1 MQQQEDRPPYV
12 TFRNR
17 PREVRNEAGKPAF
30 VDEAIAYITRPGQR
44 DTVERE
50 AVSWLAELD
59 RQVQMERF
67 PAAWAM
73 QFRAAFEA
81 WQKGQELPTS
91 STPIKGWAVV
101 SPAVQETILQSGV
114 RTVEDLAALSD
125 EACRRLGMGAGAW
138 KAMAA
143 TWVEQ
148 TTDKAGVAAKQA
160 TLERDNADL
169 RAKVEEQGKLLEQAL
184 AKLEALQ
191 PKAKV
196 F

>member
-1 MQQQEDRPPYV
+1 M
-12 TFRNR
+12 
-17 PREVRNEAGKPAF
+17 
-30 VDEAIAYITRPGQR
+30 
-44 DTVERE
+44 
-50 AVSWLAELD
+50 
-59 RQVQMERF
+59 
-67 PAAWAM
+67 
-73 QFRAAFEA
+73 
-81 WQKGQELPTS
+81 
-91 STPIKGWAVV
+91 V

-191 PKAKV
+191 PKAKA